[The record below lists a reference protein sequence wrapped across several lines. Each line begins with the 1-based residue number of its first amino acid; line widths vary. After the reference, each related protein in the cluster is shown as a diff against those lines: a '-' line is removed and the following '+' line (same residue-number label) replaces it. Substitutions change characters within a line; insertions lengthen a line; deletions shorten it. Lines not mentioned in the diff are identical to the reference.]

1 MHFENVGEDKDFRHD
16 DTYANVNTTLAWKV
30 TKGTGSN
37 PIRMVTYSS
46 SSLLLSATI
55 CGPLTFFFSL
65 YRDII
70 LSFLYFFVLLQK
82 KRGMKEKV
90 IFLLLIIML
99 LASCAGN
106 RKYDDLMQRADSIM
120 NVNDDSAKV
129 AIRMLDGI
137 KPQLPEFSQSQKM
150 RYELLRHKAMNKAC
164 ITFTSDSVMKEV
176 VDYYDHHGSANERM
190 LANYVLGCVY
200 RDLHEAP
207 MALEYYN
214 KATEQADTTAADCD
228 YGTLYRVYSQMG
240 FLFSKQYLPYQLL
253 DAFGKAVKYA
263 YLAKDTLNAII
274 NYQNREN
281 AYSYLGN
288 KDSVIAINLQA
299 AKLFKKHGNDYAAA
313 IAFGCNYKYYIE
325 KKDFIN
331 AKKAFEAYNSTGYEG
346 NSNYEDAKA
355 YVLCLKGTYYMFTGQ
370 LDSACYILQQSL
382 KFCKSFSNKVATT
395 KALAHYYAKV
405 NQPSLAMKYAL
416 QSSEYNDSDLI
427 EARKTQLQQVQ
438 AMYDYGRNQEI
449 ARMAEQ
455 KAKRSTQMNYMIVFA
470 CVILFLFLSYI
481 YRKQLALKKKRIAAS
496 KLVYEDCLLK
506 LKRLQEEK
514 AQLVAEND
522 KKLTQIITEKE
533 NAISKLEAEIHNI
546 QNKYSLSSMSD
557 TDLILKDS
565 SIYKKI
571 KCIEMHPKEE
581 MYEEDWR
588 KLADTIEEVIPNFI
602 PMLKNQVSYR
612 DYRICLLIRLGISA
626 SLMARLLNLSDAAIS
641 KSRKTMLKKI
651 CDKEGKPKE
660 FDEYVLH
667 IQ

>member
-1 MHFENVGEDKDFRHD
+1 
-16 DTYANVNTTLAWKV
+16 
-30 TKGTGSN
+30 
-37 PIRMVTYSS
+37 
-46 SSLLLSATI
+46 
-55 CGPLTFFFSL
+55 
-65 YRDII
+65 
-70 LSFLYFFVLLQK
+70 
-82 KRGMKEKV
+82 MKEKV
-90 IFLLLIIML
+90 IFLLLIL
-99 LASCAGN
+99 LILTSCAGN
-106 RKYDDLMQRADSIM
+106 RKYDDLMKRADSIM

-137 KPQLPEFSQSQKM
+137 KSQLPEFSQSQKM

-240 FLFSKQYLPYQLL
+240 FLFSKQYLPYQELN
-253 DAFGKAVKYA
+253 AFDKAEKYA

-274 NYQNREN
+274 NYQNKGE
-281 AYSYLGN
+281 AYGYLGK
-288 KDSVIAINLQA
+288 KDSVIASNLQA

-313 IAFGCNYKYYIE
+313 IAFGCNYDYYIE
-325 KKDFIN
+325 KKDSIN

-355 YVLCLKGTYYMFTGQ
+355 YVLYQKGTYYLFVNKQ
-370 LDSACYILQQSL
+370 DSAYDNLSL
-382 KFCKSFSNKVATT
+382 SFKICKSYSIKAATT
-395 KALAHYYAKV
+395 KALAQYYAKV
-405 NQPSLAMKYAL
+405 NQPAMAMKYAL

-438 AMYDYGRNQEI
+438 AMYDYSRNQEI
-449 ARMAEQ
+449 ARRAEL

-470 CVILFLFLSYI
+470 CVVLFLFLSYV

-514 AQLVAEND
+514 AQLVAEKD
-522 KKLTQIITEKE
+522 KKLAQIITEKE
-533 NAISKLEAEIHNI
+533 NAISKLVSEIHDI
-546 QNKYSLSSMSD
+546 QNRYSLSSMSD
-557 TDLILKDS
+557 AYLVLKNS

-571 KCIEMHPKEE
+571 QCIEAHPLEE
-581 MYEEDWR
+581 MNEEDWTE
-588 KLADTIEEVIPNFI
+588 LADTVEELIPNFI
-602 PMLKNQVSYR
+602 PMLKNRVSDR
-612 DYRICLLIRLGISA
+612 DYRICLLIRLGIPA

-641 KSRKTMLKKI
+641 KSRKTMLKKL
-651 CDKEGKPKE
+651 CGKVGKPKE

-667 IQ
+667 IP

>member
-1 MHFENVGEDKDFRHD
+1 
-16 DTYANVNTTLAWKV
+16 
-30 TKGTGSN
+30 
-37 PIRMVTYSS
+37 
-46 SSLLLSATI
+46 
-55 CGPLTFFFSL
+55 
-65 YRDII
+65 
-70 LSFLYFFVLLQK
+70 
-82 KRGMKEKV
+82 MKEKV
-90 IFLLLIIML
+90 IYLLLILLI

-120 NVNDDSAKV
+120 DVDDDSAKV

-200 RDLHEAP
+200 RDMHEAP

-288 KDSVIAINLQA
+288 KDSVIAINLHA
-299 AKLFKKHGNDYAAA
+299 ATMFKQIGNNYAAA
-313 IAFGCNYKYYIE
+313 IAFGCNYNYYVE
-325 KKDFIN
+325 KEDTLN
-331 AKKAFEAYNSTGYEG
+331 ALKTFKAYFSTGYEG
-346 NSNYEDAKA
+346 NSEYEDSKA
-355 YVLCLKGTYYMFTGQ
+355 YVLCQKGTYYMFTAQ
-370 LDSACYILQQSL
+370 LDSAYNNLQQSL
-382 KFCKSFSNKVATT
+382 RLCKSYSIKAATT
-395 KALAHYYAKV
+395 KALAQYYAKV
-405 NQPSLAMKYAL
+405 NQPAMAMKYAL

-438 AMYDYGRNQEI
+438 AMYDYSRNQEV
-449 ARMAEQ
+449 AKRAEQ
-455 KAKRSTQMNYMIVFA
+455 KAKRSMQMNYMIVLA
-470 CVILFLFLSYI
+470 CIMLFLLLSYI
-481 YRKQLALKKKRIAAS
+481 YRKQLALKKKKIAVS
-496 KLVYEDCLLK
+496 KLLYEDSLLK
-506 LKRLQEEK
+506 LKRLQDEK
-514 AQLVAEND
+514 AKLVSEND
-522 KKLTQIITEKE
+522 NKLVQIITEKE
-533 NAISKLEAEIHNI
+533 KTINKLKAEINDI
-546 QNKYSLSSMSD
+546 QEKYSLSSMSD
-557 TDLILKDS
+557 VELALMDS

-571 KCIEMHPKEE
+571 KFIEVHPKKN
-581 MYEEDWR
+581 MSEEDW
-588 KLADTIEEVIPNFI
+588 KELADTVEKAIPNFI
-602 PMLKNQVSYR
+602 PRLKNKLSDK
-612 DYRICLLIRLGISA
+612 DYQICLLIRLGFST
-626 SLMARLLNLSDAAIS
+626 SLIARLLDLSVAAIS

-651 CDKEGKPKE
+651 CGKIGKPKD

>member
-1 MHFENVGEDKDFRHD
+1 
-16 DTYANVNTTLAWKV
+16 
-30 TKGTGSN
+30 
-37 PIRMVTYSS
+37 
-46 SSLLLSATI
+46 
-55 CGPLTFFFSL
+55 
-65 YRDII
+65 
-70 LSFLYFFVLLQK
+70 
-82 KRGMKEKV
+82 MKEKV
-90 IFLLLIIML
+90 IFLLLIIMIL
-99 LASCAGN
+99 TSCVGN

-129 AIRMLDGI
+129 AIRMLDGV
-137 KPQLPEFSQSQKM
+137 KPQLLEFSKAQKM

-240 FLFSKQYLPYQLL
+240 FLFSKQYLPYQELN
-253 DAFGKAVKYA
+253 AFDKAEKYA

-274 NYQNREN
+274 NYQNKGD
-281 AYSYLGN
+281 AYGYLGK

-313 IAFGCNYKYYIE
+313 IAFGCNYDYYIE
-325 KKDFIN
+325 KKDSIN

-355 YVLCLKGTYYMFTGQ
+355 YVLYQKGTYYLFVNKQ
-370 LDSACYILQQSL
+370 DSAYDNLSL
-382 KFCKSFSNKVATT
+382 SFKMCKSYSIKAATT
-395 KALAHYYAKV
+395 KALAQYYAKV
-405 NQPSLAMKYAL
+405 NQPAMAMKYAL

-438 AMYDYGRNQEI
+438 AMYDYSRNQEI
-449 ARMAEQ
+449 AKNAEQ
-455 KAKRSTQMNYMIVFA
+455 KAERSTRMNYMIVLS
-470 CVILFLFLSYI
+470 CLMLFLLLSYI
-481 YRKQLALKKKRIAAS
+481 YRKQIAIKKKKIAVS
-496 KLVYEDCLLK
+496 KLLYEDSLLK
-506 LKRLQEEK
+506 LKRLQDERAK
-514 AQLVAEND
+514 LVAEND
-522 KKLTQIITEKE
+522 NKLAQVIMEKE
-533 NAISKLEAEIHNI
+533 NTISKLKAEITHI
-546 QNKYSLSSMSD
+546 QERYSLSSVSD
-557 TDLILKDS
+557 ADLILKDS

-571 KCIEMHPKEE
+571 KFIEVHPKEK
-581 MYEEDWR
+581 MCEEDW
-588 KLADTIEEVIPNFI
+588 KELADTIEEVVPNFI
-602 PMLKNQVSYR
+602 PVLKNKLNDK
-612 DYRICLLIRLGISA
+612 DYQICLLVRLGFST
-626 SLMARLLNLSDAAIS
+626 SLVARLLGLSDAAIS

-651 CDKEGKPKE
+651 CRKEGKPKE
-660 FDEYVLH
+660 FDEYILQ

>member
-1 MHFENVGEDKDFRHD
+1 M
-16 DTYANVNTTLAWKV
+16 
-30 TKGTGSN
+30 
-37 PIRMVTYSS
+37 I
-46 SSLLLSATI
+46 
-55 CGPLTFFFSL
+55 LT
-65 YRDII
+65 
-70 LSFLYFFVLLQK
+70 
-82 KRGMKEKV
+82 
-90 IFLLLIIML
+90 
-99 LASCAGN
+99 SCAGN

-129 AIRMLDGI
+129 AIRMLDGV
-137 KPQLPEFSQSQKM
+137 KFQLPEFSQSQKM

-164 ITFTSDSVMKEV
+164 ITFTSDSVMKKV
-176 VDYYDHHGSANERM
+176 VDYYDNHGSANERM

-200 RDLHEAP
+200 RDMYEAP

-288 KDSVIAINLQA
+288 KDSVIAINLHA
-299 AKLFKKHGNDYAAA
+299 ATMFKQIGNNYAAA
-313 IAFGCNYKYYIE
+313 IAFGCNYNYYVE
-325 KKDFIN
+325 KEDTLN
-331 AKKAFEAYNSTGYEG
+331 ALKTFKAYFSTGYEG
-346 NSNYEDAKA
+346 NSEYEDSKA
-355 YVLCLKGTYYMFTGQ
+355 YVLCQKGTYYMFTAQ
-370 LDSACYILQQSL
+370 LDSAYNNLQQSL
-382 KFCKSFSNKVATT
+382 RLCKSYSIKAATT
-395 KALAHYYAKV
+395 KALAQYYAKV
-405 NQPSLAMKYAL
+405 NQPAMAMKYAL

-449 ARMAEQ
+449 ARRAEL
-455 KAKRSTQMNYMIVFA
+455 KAKRSTQMNYMIVLA
-470 CVILFLFLSYI
+470 CVVLFLFLSYF

-514 AQLVAEND
+514 AQLVAEKD
-522 KKLTQIITEKE
+522 KKLAQIITEKE
-533 NAISKLEAEIHNI
+533 NAISKLVSEIHDI
-546 QNKYSLSSMSD
+546 QNRYSLSSMSD
-557 TDLILKDS
+557 AYLVLKNS

-571 KCIEMHPKEE
+571 QCIEAHPLEE
-581 MYEEDWR
+581 MTEEDWTE
-588 KLADTIEEVIPNFI
+588 LADTVEELIPNFI
-602 PMLKNQVSYR
+602 PMLKNRGSDR
-612 DYRICLLIRLGISA
+612 DYRICLLIRLGIPA

-641 KSRKTMLKKI
+641 KSRKTMLKKL
-651 CDKEGKPKE
+651 CGKVGKPKE

-667 IQ
+667 IP

>member
-1 MHFENVGEDKDFRHD
+1 
-16 DTYANVNTTLAWKV
+16 
-30 TKGTGSN
+30 
-37 PIRMVTYSS
+37 
-46 SSLLLSATI
+46 
-55 CGPLTFFFSL
+55 
-65 YRDII
+65 
-70 LSFLYFFVLLQK
+70 
-82 KRGMKEKV
+82 MKEKV
-90 IFLLLIIML
+90 IYLLLILLI

-106 RKYDDLMQRADSIM
+106 RKYDDLMKRADSIM

-129 AIRMLDGI
+129 AIRMLDDV

-190 LANYVLGCVY
+190 LVNYVLGCVY
-200 RDLHEAP
+200 RDMHEAP
-207 MALEYYN
+207 MALKYYN

-240 FLFSKQYLPYQLL
+240 FLFSKQYLPYQELN
-253 DAFGKAVKYA
+253 AFDKAEKYA

-274 NYQNREN
+274 NYQNKGE
-281 AYSYLGN
+281 AYGYLGK

-382 KFCKSFSNKVATT
+382 KFCKSFSNKAATT

-514 AQLVAEND
+514 AQLVAEKD
-522 KKLTQIITEKE
+522 KKLAQIITEKE
-533 NAISKLEAEIHNI
+533 NAISKLVSEIHDI
-546 QNKYSLSSMSD
+546 QNRYSLSSMSD
-557 TDLILKDS
+557 AYLVLKNS

-571 KCIEMHPKEE
+571 QCIEAHPLEE
-581 MYEEDWR
+581 MNEEDWME
-588 KLADTIEEVIPNFI
+588 LADTVEELIPNFI
-602 PMLKNQVSYR
+602 PMLKNRVSDR
-612 DYRICLLIRLGISA
+612 DYRICLLIRLGIPA

-641 KSRKTMLKKI
+641 KSRKTMLKKL
-651 CDKEGKPKE
+651 CGKVGKPKE

-667 IQ
+667 IP

>member
-1 MHFENVGEDKDFRHD
+1 
-16 DTYANVNTTLAWKV
+16 
-30 TKGTGSN
+30 
-37 PIRMVTYSS
+37 
-46 SSLLLSATI
+46 
-55 CGPLTFFFSL
+55 
-65 YRDII
+65 
-70 LSFLYFFVLLQK
+70 
-82 KRGMKEKV
+82 MKEKV
-90 IFLLLIIML
+90 IYLLLILLI

-106 RKYDDLMQRADSIM
+106 RKCDDLMQRADSIM
-120 NVNDDSAKV
+120 NVNDDSATV
-129 AIRMLDGI
+129 AFRMLDGI

-176 VDYYDHHGSANERM
+176 VDYYDHHGSTNERM

-200 RDLHEAP
+200 RDMHEAP

-253 DAFGKAVKYA
+253 DAFGKAEKYA

-288 KDSVIAINLQA
+288 KDSVIAINLHA
-299 AKLFKKHGNDYAAA
+299 ATMFKQIGNNYAAA
-313 IAFGCNYKYYIE
+313 IAFGCNYNYYVE
-325 KKDFIN
+325 KEDTLN
-331 AKKAFEAYNSTGYEG
+331 ALKTFKAYFSTGYEG
-346 NSNYEDAKA
+346 NSEYEDSKA
-355 YVLCLKGTYYMFTGQ
+355 YVLCQKGSYYLFVNK
-370 LDSACYILQQSL
+370 LDSAYANLSLSL
-382 KFCKSFSNKVATT
+382 KLCKSYSVKATTT
-395 KALAHYYAKV
+395 KALAQYYAKV
-405 NQPSLAMKYAL
+405 NQPAMAMKYAL

-427 EARKTQLQQVQ
+427 GARKTQLQQVK

-449 ARMAEQ
+449 ARRAEL
-455 KAKRSTQMNYMIVFA
+455 KAKRSTQINYMIVFA
-470 CVILFLFLSYI
+470 CVVLFLFLSYV

-514 AQLVAEND
+514 AQLVAEKD
-522 KKLTQIITEKE
+522 KKLAQIITEKE
-533 NAISKLEAEIHNI
+533 NAISKLVSEIHDI
-546 QNKYSLSSMSD
+546 QNRYSLSSMSD
-557 TDLILKDS
+557 AYLVLKNS

-571 KCIEMHPKEE
+571 QCIEAHPLEE
-581 MYEEDWR
+581 MTEEDWTE
-588 KLADTIEEVIPNFI
+588 LADTVEELIPNFI
-602 PMLKNQVSYR
+602 PMLKNRVSDR
-612 DYRICLLIRLGISA
+612 DYRICLLIRLGIPA

-641 KSRKTMLKKI
+641 KSRKTMLKKL
-651 CDKEGKPKE
+651 CGKVGKPKE

-667 IQ
+667 IP

>member
-1 MHFENVGEDKDFRHD
+1 
-16 DTYANVNTTLAWKV
+16 
-30 TKGTGSN
+30 
-37 PIRMVTYSS
+37 
-46 SSLLLSATI
+46 
-55 CGPLTFFFSL
+55 
-65 YRDII
+65 
-70 LSFLYFFVLLQK
+70 
-82 KRGMKEKV
+82 MKEKV

-129 AIRMLDGI
+129 VIRMLDGV

-164 ITFTSDSVMKEV
+164 ITFTSDSVMKKV
-176 VDYYDHHGSANERM
+176 VDYYDNHGSANERM

-200 RDLHEAP
+200 RDMYETP

-288 KDSVIAINLQA
+288 KDSVIAINLHA
-299 AKLFKKHGNDYAAA
+299 ATMFKQIGNNYAAA
-313 IAFGCNYKYYIE
+313 IAFGCNYNYYIE

-382 KFCKSFSNKVATT
+382 KFCKSFSNKAATT

-470 CVILFLFLSYI
+470 CVVLFLFLSYV

-514 AQLVAEND
+514 AQLVAEKD
-522 KKLTQIITEKE
+522 KKLAQIITEKE
-533 NAISKLEAEIHNI
+533 NAISKLVSEIHDI
-546 QNKYSLSSMSD
+546 QNRYSLSSMSD
-557 TDLILKDS
+557 AYLVLKNS

-571 KCIEMHPKEE
+571 QCIEAHPLEE
-581 MYEEDWR
+581 MNEEDWTE
-588 KLADTIEEVIPNFI
+588 LADTVEELIPNFI
-602 PMLKNQVSYR
+602 PMLKNRVSDR
-612 DYRICLLIRLGISA
+612 DYRICLLIRLGIPA

-641 KSRKTMLKKI
+641 KSRKTMLKKL
-651 CDKEGKPKE
+651 CGKVGKPKE

-667 IQ
+667 IP

>member
-1 MHFENVGEDKDFRHD
+1 
-16 DTYANVNTTLAWKV
+16 
-30 TKGTGSN
+30 
-37 PIRMVTYSS
+37 
-46 SSLLLSATI
+46 
-55 CGPLTFFFSL
+55 
-65 YRDII
+65 
-70 LSFLYFFVLLQK
+70 
-82 KRGMKEKV
+82 MKEKV

-137 KPQLPEFSQSQKM
+137 KSQLPEFSQSQKM

-164 ITFTSDSVMKEV
+164 ITFTSDSVMKKV
-176 VDYYDHHGSANERM
+176 VDYYDNHGSANERM

-200 RDLHEAP
+200 RDMYEAP

-313 IAFGCNYKYYIE
+313 IAFGCNYNYYIE
-325 KKDFIN
+325 KKDSIN

-382 KFCKSFSNKVATT
+382 KFCKSFSNKAATT

-470 CVILFLFLSYI
+470 CVILFLFLSYV

-514 AQLVAEND
+514 AQLVAEKD
-522 KKLTQIITEKE
+522 KKLAQIITEKE
-533 NAISKLEAEIHNI
+533 NAISKLVSEIHDI
-546 QNKYSLSSMSD
+546 QNRYSLSSMSD
-557 TDLILKDS
+557 AYLVLKNS

-571 KCIEMHPKEE
+571 QCIEAHPLEE
-581 MYEEDWR
+581 MTEEDWTE
-588 KLADTIEEVIPNFI
+588 LADTVEELIPNFI
-602 PMLKNQVSYR
+602 PMLKNRVSDR
-612 DYRICLLIRLGISA
+612 DYRICLLIRLGIPA

-641 KSRKTMLKKI
+641 KSRKTMLKKL
-651 CDKEGKPKE
+651 CGKVGKPKE

-667 IQ
+667 IP

>member
-1 MHFENVGEDKDFRHD
+1 
-16 DTYANVNTTLAWKV
+16 
-30 TKGTGSN
+30 
-37 PIRMVTYSS
+37 
-46 SSLLLSATI
+46 
-55 CGPLTFFFSL
+55 
-65 YRDII
+65 
-70 LSFLYFFVLLQK
+70 
-82 KRGMKEKV
+82 MKEKV

-120 NVNDDSAKV
+120 NVNDDSATV
-129 AIRMLDGI
+129 AIRMLDGV
-137 KPQLPEFSQSQKM
+137 KSQLSEFTKKQRM

-176 VDYYDHHGSANERM
+176 VDYYDNHGSANERM

-200 RDLHEAP
+200 RDMHEAP

-253 DAFGKAVKYA
+253 DAFGKAMKYA

-288 KDSVIAINLQA
+288 KDSVIAINLHA
-299 AKLFKKHGNDYAAA
+299 ATMFKQIGNNYAAA

-382 KFCKSFSNKVATT
+382 KFSKSFSNKAATT

-514 AQLVAEND
+514 AQLVAEKD
-522 KKLTQIITEKE
+522 KKLAQIITEKE
-533 NAISKLEAEIHNI
+533 NAISKLVSEIHDI
-546 QNKYSLSSMSD
+546 QNRYSLSSMSD
-557 TDLILKDS
+557 AYLVLKNS

-571 KCIEMHPKEE
+571 QCIEAHPLEE
-581 MYEEDWR
+581 MTEEDWTE
-588 KLADTIEEVIPNFI
+588 LADTVEELIPNFI
-602 PMLKNQVSYR
+602 PMLKNRVSDR
-612 DYRICLLIRLGISA
+612 DYRICLLIRLGIPA

-641 KSRKTMLKKI
+641 KSRKTMLKKL
-651 CDKEGKPKE
+651 CGKVGKPKE

-667 IQ
+667 IP

>member
-1 MHFENVGEDKDFRHD
+1 
-16 DTYANVNTTLAWKV
+16 
-30 TKGTGSN
+30 
-37 PIRMVTYSS
+37 
-46 SSLLLSATI
+46 
-55 CGPLTFFFSL
+55 
-65 YRDII
+65 
-70 LSFLYFFVLLQK
+70 
-82 KRGMKEKV
+82 MKEKV

-120 NVNDDSAKV
+120 DVDDDSATV
-129 AIRMLDGI
+129 AIRMLDGV

-150 RYELLRHKAMNKAC
+150 RYELLCHKAMNKAC

-253 DAFGKAVKYA
+253 DAFGKAMKYA

-288 KDSVIAINLQA
+288 KDSVIAINLHA
-299 AKLFKKHGNDYAAA
+299 ATMFKQIGNNYAAA

-382 KFCKSFSNKVATT
+382 KFCKSFSNKAATT

-470 CVILFLFLSYI
+470 CVVLFLFLSYV

-514 AQLVAEND
+514 AQLVAEKD
-522 KKLTQIITEKE
+522 KKLAQIITEKE
-533 NAISKLEAEIHNI
+533 NAISKLVSEIHDI
-546 QNKYSLSSMSD
+546 QNRYSLSSMSD
-557 TDLILKDS
+557 AYLVLKNS

-571 KCIEMHPKEE
+571 QCIEAHPLEE
-581 MYEEDWR
+581 MNEEDWTE
-588 KLADTIEEVIPNFI
+588 LADTVEELIPNFI
-602 PMLKNQVSYR
+602 PMLKNRVSDR
-612 DYRICLLIRLGISA
+612 DYRICLLIRLGIPA

-641 KSRKTMLKKI
+641 KSRKTMLKKL
-651 CDKEGKPKE
+651 CGKVGKPKE

-667 IQ
+667 IP

>member
-1 MHFENVGEDKDFRHD
+1 
-16 DTYANVNTTLAWKV
+16 
-30 TKGTGSN
+30 
-37 PIRMVTYSS
+37 
-46 SSLLLSATI
+46 
-55 CGPLTFFFSL
+55 
-65 YRDII
+65 
-70 LSFLYFFVLLQK
+70 
-82 KRGMKEKV
+82 MKEKV

-129 AIRMLDGI
+129 AIRMLDGV

-200 RDLHEAP
+200 RDMYEAP

-288 KDSVIAINLQA
+288 KDSVIAINLHA
-299 AKLFKKHGNDYAAA
+299 ATMFKQIGNNYAAA
-313 IAFGCNYKYYIE
+313 IAFGCNYNYYVE
-325 KKDFIN
+325 KEDTLN
-331 AKKAFEAYNSTGYEG
+331 ALKTFKAYFSTGYEG
-346 NSNYEDAKA
+346 NSEYEDSKA
-355 YVLCLKGTYYMFTGQ
+355 YVLCQKGTYYMFTAQ
-370 LDSACYILQQSL
+370 LDSAYNNLQQSL
-382 KFCKSFSNKVATT
+382 RLCKSYSIKAATT
-395 KALAHYYAKV
+395 KALAQYYAKV
-405 NQPSLAMKYAL
+405 NQPAMAMKYAL

-438 AMYDYGRNQEI
+438 AMYDYSRNQEV
-449 ARMAEQ
+449 AKRAEQ
-455 KAKRSTQMNYMIVFA
+455 KAKRSMQMNYMIVFA

-514 AQLVAEND
+514 AQLVAEKD
-522 KKLTQIITEKE
+522 KKLAQIITEKE
-533 NAISKLEAEIHNI
+533 NAISKLVSEIHDI
-546 QNKYSLSSMSD
+546 QNRYSLSSMSD
-557 TDLILKDS
+557 AYLVLKNS

-571 KCIEMHPKEE
+571 QCIETHPLEE
-581 MYEEDWR
+581 MNEEDWTE
-588 KLADTIEEVIPNFI
+588 LADTVEELIPNFI
-602 PMLKNQVSYR
+602 PMLKNRVSDR
-612 DYRICLLIRLGISA
+612 DYRICLLIRLGIPA

-641 KSRKTMLKKI
+641 KSRKTMLKKL
-651 CDKEGKPKE
+651 CGKVGKPKE

-667 IQ
+667 IP

>member
-1 MHFENVGEDKDFRHD
+1 
-16 DTYANVNTTLAWKV
+16 
-30 TKGTGSN
+30 
-37 PIRMVTYSS
+37 
-46 SSLLLSATI
+46 
-55 CGPLTFFFSL
+55 
-65 YRDII
+65 
-70 LSFLYFFVLLQK
+70 
-82 KRGMKEKV
+82 MKEKV

-129 AIRMLDGI
+129 AIRILDGV
-137 KPQLPEFSQSQKM
+137 KSQLPEFSQSQKM

-200 RDLHEAP
+200 RDMHEAP

-240 FLFSKQYLPYQLL
+240 FLFSKQYLPYQELN
-253 DAFGKAVKYA
+253 AFDKAEKYA
-263 YLAKDTLNAII
+263 YLAKDTFNAIV
-274 NYQNREN
+274 NYQNQGEV
-281 AYSYLGN
+281 YDFLGK
-288 KDSVIAINLQA
+288 KDSAIAINLQA

-355 YVLCLKGTYYMFTGQ
+355 YVLYQKGTYYLFVNKQ
-370 LDSACYILQQSL
+370 DSAYDNLSLSL
-382 KFCKSFSNKVATT
+382 KMCKSYSIKAATT
-395 KALAHYYAKV
+395 KALAQYYAKV
-405 NQPSLAMKYAL
+405 NQPAMAMKYAL

-438 AMYDYGRNQEI
+438 AMYDYSRNQEI
-449 ARMAEQ
+449 AKNADQ
-455 KAKRSTQMNYMIVFA
+455 KAERSTRMNYMIVLS
-470 CVILFLFLSYI
+470 CLMLFLLLSYI
-481 YRKQLALKKKRIAAS
+481 YRKQIAIKKKKIAVS
-496 KLVYEDCLLK
+496 KRLYEDSLLK
-506 LKRLQEEK
+506 LKRLQDERAK
-514 AQLVAEND
+514 LVAEND
-522 KKLTQIITEKE
+522 NKLAQVIMEKE
-533 NAISKLEAEIHNI
+533 NTISKLKAEITHI
-546 QNKYSLSSMSD
+546 QERYSLSSVSD
-557 TDLILKDS
+557 ADLILKDS

-571 KCIEMHPKEE
+571 KFIEVHPKEK
-581 MYEEDWR
+581 MCEEDW
-588 KLADTIEEVIPNFI
+588 KELADTIEEVVPNFI
-602 PMLKNQVSYR
+602 PVLKNKLNDK
-612 DYRICLLIRLGISA
+612 DYQICLLVRLGFST
-626 SLMARLLNLSDAAIS
+626 SLVARLLGLSDAAIS

-651 CDKEGKPKE
+651 CRKEGKPKE
-660 FDEYVLH
+660 FDEYILQ

>member
-1 MHFENVGEDKDFRHD
+1 
-16 DTYANVNTTLAWKV
+16 
-30 TKGTGSN
+30 
-37 PIRMVTYSS
+37 
-46 SSLLLSATI
+46 
-55 CGPLTFFFSL
+55 
-65 YRDII
+65 
-70 LSFLYFFVLLQK
+70 
-82 KRGMKEKV
+82 MKEKV
-90 IFLLLIIML
+90 IYLLLILLI

-106 RKYDDLMQRADSIM
+106 RKYDDLMLRADSIM
-120 NVNDDSAKV
+120 DVDDDSATV

-176 VDYYDHHGSANERM
+176 VDYYDNHGSANERM

-200 RDLHEAP
+200 RDMHEAP

-214 KATEQADTTAADCD
+214 KATEQADTTATDCD

-240 FLFSKQYLPYQLL
+240 ILFSKQYLPYQLL
-253 DAFGKAVKYA
+253 DAFGKAEKYA

-288 KDSVIAINLQA
+288 KDSVIAINLHA
-299 AKLFKKHGNDYAAA
+299 ATMFKQIGNNYAAA
-313 IAFGCNYKYYIE
+313 IAFGCNYNYYVE
-325 KKDFIN
+325 KEDTLN
-331 AKKAFEAYNSTGYEG
+331 ALKTFKAYFSAGYEG
-346 NSNYEDAKA
+346 NSEYEDSKA
-355 YVLCLKGTYYMFTGQ
+355 YVLCQKGTYYMFTAQ
-370 LDSACYILQQSL
+370 LDSAYNNLQQSL
-382 KFCKSFSNKVATT
+382 RLCKSYSIKAATT
-395 KALAHYYAKV
+395 KALAQYYAKV
-405 NQPSLAMKYAL
+405 NQPAMAMKYAL

-427 EARKTQLQQVQ
+427 EARKTQLQQVK

-449 ARMAEQ
+449 ARMAEL

-470 CVILFLFLSYI
+470 CVVLFLFLSYV

-514 AQLVAEND
+514 AQLVAEKD
-522 KKLTQIITEKE
+522 KKLAQIITEKE
-533 NAISKLEAEIHNI
+533 NAISKLVSEIHDI
-546 QNKYSLSSMSD
+546 QNRYSLSSMSD
-557 TDLILKDS
+557 AYLVLKNS

-571 KCIEMHPKEE
+571 QCIEAHPLEE
-581 MYEEDWR
+581 MNEEDWTE
-588 KLADTIEEVIPNFI
+588 LADTVEELIPNFI
-602 PMLKNQVSYR
+602 PMLKNRVSDR
-612 DYRICLLIRLGISA
+612 DYRICLLIRLGIPA

-641 KSRKTMLKKI
+641 KSRKTMLKKL
-651 CDKEGKPKE
+651 CGKVGKPKE

-667 IQ
+667 IP

>member
-1 MHFENVGEDKDFRHD
+1 
-16 DTYANVNTTLAWKV
+16 
-30 TKGTGSN
+30 
-37 PIRMVTYSS
+37 
-46 SSLLLSATI
+46 
-55 CGPLTFFFSL
+55 
-65 YRDII
+65 
-70 LSFLYFFVLLQK
+70 
-82 KRGMKEKV
+82 MKEKV
-90 IFLLLIIML
+90 IYLLLIL
-99 LASCAGN
+99 LILTSCAGN
-106 RKYDDLMQRADSIM
+106 RKYDDLMKRADSIM

-137 KPQLPEFSQSQKM
+137 KSQLPEFSQSQKM

-164 ITFTSDSVMKEV
+164 ITFTSDSVMKKV
-176 VDYYDHHGSANERM
+176 VDYYDNHGSANERM

-200 RDLHEAP
+200 RDMYETP

-288 KDSVIAINLQA
+288 KDSVIAINLHA
-299 AKLFKKHGNDYAAA
+299 ATMFKQIGNNYAAA
-313 IAFGCNYKYYIE
+313 IAFGCNYNYYIE

-355 YVLCLKGTYYMFTGQ
+355 YMLCLKGTYYMFTGQ

-382 KFCKSFSNKVATT
+382 KFCKSFSNKAATT
-395 KALAHYYAKV
+395 KTLAHYYAKV

-427 EARKTQLQQVQ
+427 GARKTQLQQVQ

-470 CVILFLFLSYI
+470 CVVLFLFLSYV

-514 AQLVAEND
+514 AQLVAEKD
-522 KKLTQIITEKE
+522 KKLAQIITEKE
-533 NAISKLEAEIHNI
+533 NAISKLVSEIHDI
-546 QNKYSLSSMSD
+546 QNRYSLSSMSD
-557 TDLILKDS
+557 AYLVLKNS

-571 KCIEMHPKEE
+571 QCIEAHPLEE
-581 MYEEDWR
+581 MNEEDWTE
-588 KLADTIEEVIPNFI
+588 LADTVEELIPNFI
-602 PMLKNQVSYR
+602 PMLKNRVSDR
-612 DYRICLLIRLGISA
+612 DYRICLLIRLGIPA

-641 KSRKTMLKKI
+641 KSRKTMLKKL
-651 CDKEGKPKE
+651 CGKVGKPKE

-667 IQ
+667 IP

>member
-1 MHFENVGEDKDFRHD
+1 
-16 DTYANVNTTLAWKV
+16 
-30 TKGTGSN
+30 
-37 PIRMVTYSS
+37 
-46 SSLLLSATI
+46 
-55 CGPLTFFFSL
+55 
-65 YRDII
+65 
-70 LSFLYFFVLLQK
+70 
-82 KRGMKEKV
+82 MKEKV
-90 IFLLLIIML
+90 IFLLLTIML

-120 NVNDDSAKV
+120 NVNDDSATV

-288 KDSVIAINLQA
+288 KDSVIAINLHA
-299 AKLFKKHGNDYAAA
+299 ATMFKQIGNNYAAA
-313 IAFGCNYKYYIE
+313 IAFGCNYNYYVE
-325 KKDFIN
+325 KEDTLN
-331 AKKAFEAYNSTGYEG
+331 ALKTFKAYFSTGYEG
-346 NSNYEDAKA
+346 NSEYEDSKA
-355 YVLCLKGTYYMFTGQ
+355 YVLCQKGTYYMFTAQ
-370 LDSACYILQQSL
+370 LDSAYNNLQQSL
-382 KFCKSFSNKVATT
+382 RLCKSYSIKAATT
-395 KALAHYYAKV
+395 KALAQYYAKV
-405 NQPSLAMKYAL
+405 NQPAMAMKYAL

-427 EARKTQLQQVQ
+427 EARKTQLQQVK

-449 ARMAEQ
+449 ARRAEL

-470 CVILFLFLSYI
+470 CVVLFLFLSYV
-481 YRKQLALKKKRIAAS
+481 YRKQLALKKKRIAAL
-496 KLVYEDCLLK
+496 KLVYEDSLLK

-514 AQLVAEND
+514 AQLVAEKD
-522 KKLTQIITEKE
+522 KKLAQIITEKE
-533 NAISKLEAEIHNI
+533 NAICKLVSEIHDI
-546 QNKYSLSSMSD
+546 QNRYSLSSMSD
-557 TDLILKDS
+557 AYLVLKNS

-571 KCIEMHPKEE
+571 QCIEAHPLEE
-581 MYEEDWR
+581 MNEENWTE
-588 KLADTIEEVIPNFI
+588 LADTVEELIPNFI
-602 PMLKNQVSYR
+602 PMLKNRVSDR
-612 DYRICLLIRLGISA
+612 DYRICLLIRLGIPA

-641 KSRKTMLKKI
+641 KSRKTMLKKL
-651 CDKEGKPKE
+651 CGKVGKPKE

-667 IQ
+667 IP

>member
-1 MHFENVGEDKDFRHD
+1 
-16 DTYANVNTTLAWKV
+16 
-30 TKGTGSN
+30 
-37 PIRMVTYSS
+37 
-46 SSLLLSATI
+46 
-55 CGPLTFFFSL
+55 
-65 YRDII
+65 
-70 LSFLYFFVLLQK
+70 
-82 KRGMKEKV
+82 MKEKV
-90 IFLLLIIML
+90 IFLLLIL
-99 LASCAGN
+99 LILTSCAGK
-106 RKYDDLMQRADSIM
+106 RKYDDLMKRADSIM

-129 AIRMLDGI
+129 AIRMLDGV
-137 KPQLPEFSQSQKM
+137 KSQLPEFSKSQKM

-253 DAFGKAVKYA
+253 DAFGKAEKYA

-288 KDSVIAINLQA
+288 KDSVIAINLHA
-299 AKLFKKHGNDYAAA
+299 ATMFKQIGNNYAAA
-313 IAFGCNYKYYIE
+313 IAFGCNYNYYVE
-325 KKDFIN
+325 KEDTLN
-331 AKKAFEAYNSTGYEG
+331 ALKTFKAYFSTGYEG
-346 NSNYEDAKA
+346 NSEYEDSKA
-355 YVLCLKGTYYMFTGQ
+355 YVLCQKGTYYMFTAQ
-370 LDSACYILQQSL
+370 LDSAYNNLQQSL
-382 KFCKSFSNKVATT
+382 RLCKSYSIKAATT
-395 KALAHYYAKV
+395 KALAQYYAKV
-405 NQPSLAMKYAL
+405 NQPAMAMKYAL

-427 EARKTQLQQVQ
+427 GARKTQLQQVQ

-449 ARMAEQ
+449 ARRAEL

-470 CVILFLFLSYI
+470 CVVLFLFLSYV

-514 AQLVAEND
+514 AQLVAEKD
-522 KKLTQIITEKE
+522 KKLAQIITEKE
-533 NAISKLEAEIHNI
+533 NAISKLVSEIHDI
-546 QNKYSLSSMSD
+546 QNRYSLSSMSD
-557 TDLILKDS
+557 AYLVLKNS

-571 KCIEMHPKEE
+571 QCIEAHPLEE
-581 MYEEDWR
+581 MTEEDWTE
-588 KLADTIEEVIPNFI
+588 LADTVEELIPNFI
-602 PMLKNQVSYR
+602 PMLKNRVSDR
-612 DYRICLLIRLGISA
+612 DYRICLLIRLGIPA

-641 KSRKTMLKKI
+641 KSRKTMLKKL
-651 CDKEGKPKE
+651 CGKVGKPKE

-667 IQ
+667 IT

>member
-1 MHFENVGEDKDFRHD
+1 
-16 DTYANVNTTLAWKV
+16 
-30 TKGTGSN
+30 
-37 PIRMVTYSS
+37 
-46 SSLLLSATI
+46 
-55 CGPLTFFFSL
+55 
-65 YRDII
+65 
-70 LSFLYFFVLLQK
+70 
-82 KRGMKEKV
+82 MKEKV
-90 IFLLLIIML
+90 IYLLLILLI

-129 AIRMLDGI
+129 AIRMLDGV
-137 KPQLPEFSQSQKM
+137 KSKLPEFTQAQKM

-200 RDLHEAP
+200 RDIHEVP
-207 MALEYYN
+207 LALEYYN

-253 DAFGKAVKYA
+253 DAFGKAEKYA

-288 KDSVIAINLQA
+288 KDSVIAINLHA
-299 AKLFKKHGNDYAAA
+299 ATMFKQIGNNYAAA
-313 IAFGCNYKYYIE
+313 IAFGCNYNYYVE
-325 KKDFIN
+325 KEDTLN
-331 AKKAFEAYNSTGYEG
+331 ALKTFKAYFSTGYEG
-346 NSNYEDAKA
+346 NSEYEDSKA
-355 YVLCLKGTYYMFTGQ
+355 YVLCQKGTYYMFTAQ
-370 LDSACYILQQSL
+370 LDSAYNNLQQSL
-382 KFCKSFSNKVATT
+382 RLCKSYSIKAATT
-395 KALAHYYAKV
+395 KALAQYYAKV
-405 NQPSLAMKYAL
+405 NQPAMAMKYAL

-427 EARKTQLQQVQ
+427 EARKTQLQQVK

-449 ARMAEQ
+449 ARRAEL

-470 CVILFLFLSYI
+470 CVVLFLFLSYV

-514 AQLVAEND
+514 AQLVAEKD
-522 KKLTQIITEKE
+522 KKLAQIITEKE
-533 NAISKLEAEIHNI
+533 NAISKLVSEIHDI
-546 QNKYSLSSMSD
+546 QNRYSLSSMSD
-557 TDLILKDS
+557 AYLVLKNS

-571 KCIEMHPKEE
+571 QCIEAHPLEE
-581 MYEEDWR
+581 MTEEDWTE
-588 KLADTIEEVIPNFI
+588 LADTVEELIPNFI
-602 PMLKNQVSYR
+602 PMLKNRVSDR
-612 DYRICLLIRLGISA
+612 DYRICLLIRLGIPA

-641 KSRKTMLKKI
+641 KSRKTMLKKL
-651 CDKEGKPKE
+651 CGKVGKPKE

-667 IQ
+667 IP

>member
-1 MHFENVGEDKDFRHD
+1 
-16 DTYANVNTTLAWKV
+16 
-30 TKGTGSN
+30 
-37 PIRMVTYSS
+37 
-46 SSLLLSATI
+46 
-55 CGPLTFFFSL
+55 
-65 YRDII
+65 
-70 LSFLYFFVLLQK
+70 
-82 KRGMKEKV
+82 MKEKV
-90 IFLLLIIML
+90 IYLLLILLI

-164 ITFTSDSVMKEV
+164 ITFTSDSVMKKV
-176 VDYYDHHGSANERM
+176 VDYYDNHGSANERM

-200 RDLHEAP
+200 RDMYEAP
-207 MALEYYN
+207 MTLEYYN

-288 KDSVIAINLQA
+288 KDSVIAINLHA
-299 AKLFKKHGNDYAAA
+299 ATMFKQIGNNYAAA

-355 YVLCLKGTYYMFTGQ
+355 YVLCLKGTYYIFTGQ

-382 KFCKSFSNKVATT
+382 KFCKSFSNKAATT

-470 CVILFLFLSYI
+470 CVVLFLFLSYV

-514 AQLVAEND
+514 AQLVAEKD
-522 KKLTQIITEKE
+522 KKLAQIITEKE
-533 NAISKLEAEIHNI
+533 NAISKLVSEIHDI
-546 QNKYSLSSMSD
+546 QNRYSLSSMSD
-557 TDLILKDS
+557 AYLVLKNS

-571 KCIEMHPKEE
+571 QCIEAHPLEE
-581 MYEEDWR
+581 MNEEDWTE
-588 KLADTIEEVIPNFI
+588 LADTVEELIPNFI
-602 PMLKNQVSYR
+602 PMLKNRVSDR
-612 DYRICLLIRLGISA
+612 DYRICLLIRLGIPA

-641 KSRKTMLKKI
+641 KSRKTMLKKL
-651 CDKEGKPKE
+651 CGKVGKPKE

-667 IQ
+667 IP

>member
-1 MHFENVGEDKDFRHD
+1 
-16 DTYANVNTTLAWKV
+16 
-30 TKGTGSN
+30 
-37 PIRMVTYSS
+37 
-46 SSLLLSATI
+46 
-55 CGPLTFFFSL
+55 
-65 YRDII
+65 
-70 LSFLYFFVLLQK
+70 
-82 KRGMKEKV
+82 MKEKV
-90 IFLLLIIML
+90 IYLLLILLI

-120 NVNDDSAKV
+120 DVDDDSAKV

-200 RDLHEAP
+200 RDMHEAP

-253 DAFGKAVKYA
+253 DAFGKAMKYA

-288 KDSVIAINLQA
+288 KDSVIAINLHA
-299 AKLFKKHGNDYAAA
+299 ATMFKQIGNNYAAA

-382 KFCKSFSNKVATT
+382 KFCKSFSNKAATT

-470 CVILFLFLSYI
+470 CVVLFLFLSYV

-496 KLVYEDCLLK
+496 KLVYEDSLLK

-514 AQLVAEND
+514 AQLVAEKD
-522 KKLTQIITEKE
+522 KKLAQIITEKE
-533 NAISKLEAEIHNI
+533 NAICKLVSEIHDI
-546 QNKYSLSSMSD
+546 QNRYSLSSMSD
-557 TDLILKDS
+557 AYLVLKNS

-571 KCIEMHPKEE
+571 QCIEAHPLEE
-581 MYEEDWR
+581 MNEEDWTE
-588 KLADTIEEVIPNFI
+588 LADTVEELIPNFI
-602 PMLKNQVSYR
+602 PMLKNRVSDR
-612 DYRICLLIRLGISA
+612 DYRICLLIRLGIPA

-641 KSRKTMLKKI
+641 KSRKTMLKKL
-651 CDKEGKPKE
+651 CGKVGKPKE

-667 IQ
+667 IP